1 MSIFLKLTAVGVLT
15 GLILAPS
22 VMLSSNTSTE
32 NVAAP
37 LITASTLPEKD
48 AIILDQNEETEQAVI
63 KVASLTI
70 GTDHPGEESISYAKL
85 PTTDT
90 DVRLTQAK
98 DMATHQQFDE
108 ALKILN
114 GVRPSERNDYA
125 VKHVE
130 ALILSWAGK
139 HSAAEKEFFVL
150 RNQYPDN
157 PELLVSYGY
166 LQLYQNKNSYAEDI
180 FAQVLK
186 KNPDYQ
192 DARNGLNLV
201 RKLNI
206 K

>member
-15 GLILAPS
+15 GFILVPS

-32 NVAAP
+32 SAVAP
-37 LITASTLPEKD
+37 LVTASELPEKD
-48 AIILDQNEETEQAVI
+48 TISLDQNEDTEQAVI

-70 GTDHPGEESISYAKL
+70 GTDKPGEDPISYAKL

-90 DVRLTQAK
+90 NVRLTQAK
-98 DMATHQQFDE
+98 DMATNQQFDE
-108 ALKILN
+108 ALKILS
-114 GVRPSERNDYA
+114 GVRAAERNDYA

-201 RKLNI
+201 RKINI